1 MACLLGA
8 VMSQLA
14 YIDPAVWCCHVHSS
28 LNDWHRGAWRFRHAM
43 HSPPRR
49 PRVTQLSQGGSDRRR
64 RPGLC
69 AGRLHA
75 ASWLSE
81 SVKRVA
87 LVAERNTPV
96 RLSFSSDQLVL
107 EAGTGDEAQALVDDG
122 EMSDLAE
129 QLRAWRTALQ
139 ASQCPDR

>member
-1 MACLLGA
+1 
-8 VMSQLA
+8 
-14 YIDPAVWCCHVHSS
+14 
-28 LNDWHRGAWRFRHAM
+28 
-43 HSPPRR
+43 
-49 PRVTQLSQGGSDRRR
+49 
-64 RPGLC
+64 
-69 AGRLHA
+69 
-75 ASWLSE
+75 
-81 SVKRVA
+81 
-87 LVAERNTPV
+87 VAERNTPV